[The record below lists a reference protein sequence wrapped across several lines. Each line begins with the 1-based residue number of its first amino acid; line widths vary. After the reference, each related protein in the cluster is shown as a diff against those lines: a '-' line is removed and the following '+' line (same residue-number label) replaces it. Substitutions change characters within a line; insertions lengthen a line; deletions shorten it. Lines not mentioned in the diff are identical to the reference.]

1 MAAAHNGGMAGSS
14 RINVPLRWRVILL
27 LVALAT
33 LTIVNTALARH
44 EIVIVNSLERLDA
57 NLDGAAGA
65 LEELQATE
73 TDQALSIRGYALT
86 GDQSLRSAY
95 QEQRLEEEELEDEL
109 RTLLAGEQ
117 KLLDQTDQMQDV
129 MAEWR
134 REAATPILAAAPDQR
149 TRLGA
154 RLVSGQGEDLFNR
167 LRAEDKNLDE
177 ALEARHDAVHSQILA
192 ARARL
197 RLALLTTSAL
207 ALAVVAGSAWALR
220 RWITAP
226 VDALSAQ
233 TDQVANG
240 NLDSPIGGVGPP
252 EFERIGANVE
262 RMRRR
267 IVNEL
272 RATRRAIEGLEQQ
285 APLVASIREQL
296 SASADVTLPDGLQ
309 VVARMEP
316 AQGVLAGDWYD
327 VLNIDDRHVTLVV
340 VDVSGHGPRA
350 GLRALWLKH
359 LLVPAIHMGLQPG
372 EALNWVAGEMGVTE
386 EWFATCVIIEFD
398 STTGECRYANAG
410 HLPPLLFGPDGVV
423 ELPSTGPI
431 FGPLPAPRWSTGS
444 ASLGPDKMLVVYTDG
459 ITEARNSAGEEFGD
473 ERLIS
478 LFPGEP
484 RRDVPRLA
492 EDVMD
497 SVHMFGSD
505 RLKDDATLALVTYG
519 RQDIS

>member
-1 MAAAHNGGMAGSS
+1 MDGMARSS

-33 LTIVNTALARH
+33 LTIVNTALARN
-44 EIVIVNSLERLDA
+44 EIVNVSTLERADAKLDDA
-57 NLDGAAGA
+57 GGA

-73 TDQALSIRGYALT
+73 TDQALSIRGFALT
-86 GDQSLRSAY
+86 GEESFLRAY
-95 QEQRLEEEELEDEL
+95 QAQRLEERGLEAEL
-109 RTLLAGEQ
+109 RTDLAGEEQ
-117 KLLDQTDQMQDV
+117 LLKQSDQMQGV

-134 REAATPILAAAPDQR
+134 REAVAPILAAPPEQLIR
-149 TRLGA
+149 TGA
-154 RLVSGQGEDLFNR
+154 RVAAGPGDELFNR
-167 LRAEDKNLDE
+167 LREADKRLDE
-177 ALEARHDAVHSQILA
+177 ALDARHDAVHSEILA
-192 ARARL
+192 ARSRL
-197 RLALLTTSAL
+197 NAALLTTSAL
-207 ALAVVAGSAWALR
+207 ALAVVLASAWAMR

-226 VDALSAQ
+226 VDVLSVR
-233 TDQVANG
+233 TDQVAAG
-240 NLDSPIGGVGPP
+240 DLDTHIRGIGPP

-272 RATRRAIEGLEQQ
+272 RATRQAIEGLEQN

-296 SASADVTLPDGLQ
+296 AASPDVDLPESLQ

-316 AQGVLAGDWYD
+316 AHGVLAGDWYD
-327 VLNIDDRHVTLVV
+327 VLNVDGQHVTLVV

-372 EALNWVAGEMGVTE
+372 EALNWVASEMGATE
-386 EWFATCVIIEFD
+386 EWFATCVIIDVD

-423 ELPSTGPI
+423 ELTGTGPI
-431 FGPLPAPRWSTGS
+431 FGPLPDQRWSTGS
-444 ASLGPDKMLVVYTDG
+444 VSLGPSEMLAVYTDG
-459 ITEARNSAGEEFGD
+459 ITEARNSAGEEFG
-473 ERLIS
+473 ERRLIS
-478 LFPGEP
+478 LFPSES
-484 RRDVPRLA
+484 RRDVSRLTD
-492 EDVMD
+492 DVMD

-505 RLKDDATLALVTYG
+505 RLKDDATLAVVTYG
-519 RQDIS
+519 D